1 MRTALLIAVPGGAI
15 FTAFAWR
22 ISELLSPDAI
32 GMAIGLTFGVLAG
45 VPTAALVLLARRR
58 DDEDGPGDYIDVQP
72 THQAPSPAPTW
83 EYAPVVYADQV
94 TPYSHV
100 FRRVTGLP
108 ALPDRPTQLPTP
120 ADNQAQIS
128 ELEAYLEHL
137 KGLSKPQRDPR
148 QFVVRWEGEAR

>member
-1 MRTALLIAVPGGAI
+1 MRTALAIAVPLGAI

-58 DDEDGPGDYIDVQP
+58 DDEDDSAADDYIDVQP
-72 THQAPSPAPTW
+72 THQAPSPTY
-83 EYAPVVYADQV
+83 EYTPVVYADQV
-94 TPYSHV
+94 TPYMHV
-100 FRRVTGLP
+100 FRRMTGMP
-108 ALPDRPTQLPTP
+108 ALPDRPVQLPTP
-120 ADNQAQIS
+120 ADTQAQIS

-137 KGLSKPQRDPR
+137 KGLSNPQRDQR